1 MSKGNGRI
9 QRDLLALLTAK
20 DAPVDTFELAA
31 EVYKIEPDDKNC
43 WLISDTV
50 LVSTR
55 RALAKLAAED
65 KVVLV
70 HRGHN
75 RRIYWATPDAARRA
89 LDRMRKA
96 YDRIKGCNHHDR
108 TGRSR

>member
-1 MSKGNGRI
+1 MFAIMCDQKETLMSKGNGRI

-50 LVSTR
+50 LG
-55 RALAKLAAED
+55 D
-65 KVVLV
+65 
-70 HRGHN
+70 
-75 RRIYWATPDAARRA
+75 P
-89 LDRMRKA
+89 
-96 YDRIKGCNHHDR
+96 
-108 TGRSR
+108 